1 MKTHEFKIEIMTE
14 SPLLGLLM
22 SHCDTKNQ
30 ITKKWNPTMKISLGF
45 VFFHFTYTNIDY
57 TVEKD

>member
-22 SHCDTKNQ
+22 SHCDT
-30 ITKKWNPTMKISLGF
+30 KWNPTMKISLGF